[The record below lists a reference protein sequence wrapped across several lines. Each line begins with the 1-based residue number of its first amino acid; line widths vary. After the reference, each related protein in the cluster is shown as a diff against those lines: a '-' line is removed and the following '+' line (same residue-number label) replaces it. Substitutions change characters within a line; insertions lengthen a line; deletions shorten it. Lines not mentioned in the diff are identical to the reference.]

1 MRETITIKY
10 ILKST
15 EVDFT
20 VDLLFDIKDFSLLNF
35 NEGKKIGRHIK

>member
-1 MRETITIKY
+1 MRETTIIKY

-15 EVDFT
+15 EMDFT
-20 VDLLFDIKDFSLLNF
+20 IDLVFDTKNFSLLNF